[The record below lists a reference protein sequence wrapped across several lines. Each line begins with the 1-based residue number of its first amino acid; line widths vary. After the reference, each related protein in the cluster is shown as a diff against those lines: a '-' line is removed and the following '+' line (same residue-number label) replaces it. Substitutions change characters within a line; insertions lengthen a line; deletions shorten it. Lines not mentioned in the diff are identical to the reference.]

1 MAINPLPFIASI
13 PDPGQAFLQSF
24 NAARQQR
31 AQQDQMLAQ
40 QQAQQARQ
48 QQYAQWVQRLRTDRS
63 PQAMSEFMLQFPEQA
78 EAIKKAFEPI
88 QEAEKQ
94 GQIGFY
100 GSVLS
105 ALDRG
110 DKAFA
115 KQQAEQMLAAA
126 KNTTGKE
133 QFAKEL
139 EYGIE
144 LLDSNPD
151 ALRDSLASTVFT
163 LDPERYKALYAKDD
177 MTGFQKDL
185 RAAGIDPNSEEGLA
199 KARQFAELKTDPIV
213 QMPTPT
219 GGQFIGKQSEYYRL
233 FGDGAPPPKVKQP
246 PKVGE
251 VRNGFAFTGGD
262 PGDKNNWVK
271 AKPLQNTKPPEIG
284 ANGMPSSIS
293 RAQYDAIVEAKG
305 KTETDA
311 WMLRNNVR
319 LLGQ

>member
-78 EAIKKAFEPI
+78 DAIKNAFEPI

-163 LDPERYKALYAKDD
+163 LDPERYKSLYATKSDA
-177 MTGFQKDL
+177 TSFQKDYDFL
-185 RAAGIDPNSEEGLA
+185 KNKFGPQAANEYAQFGRGSIVEIDLPGGRRYVGPPALAPEEAGIRLWSETGQAPQGVTVKAAGPEQILQN
-199 KARQFAELKTDPIV
+199 AESKKSITKDEANV
-213 QMPTPT
+213 V
-219 GGQFIGKQSEYYRL
+219 KQSLGPNGGKAFDTWIKDNGIKVILRTGTAPDGRRVVQYQDGTVEY
-233 FGDGAPPPKVKQP
+233 GA
-246 PKVGE
+246 
-251 VRNGFAFTGGD
+251 D
-262 PGDKNNWVK
+262 
-271 AKPLQNTKPPEIG
+271 
-284 ANGMPSSIS
+284 
-293 RAQYDAIVEAKG
+293 
-305 KTETDA
+305 
-311 WMLRNNVR
+311 
-319 LLGQ
+319 